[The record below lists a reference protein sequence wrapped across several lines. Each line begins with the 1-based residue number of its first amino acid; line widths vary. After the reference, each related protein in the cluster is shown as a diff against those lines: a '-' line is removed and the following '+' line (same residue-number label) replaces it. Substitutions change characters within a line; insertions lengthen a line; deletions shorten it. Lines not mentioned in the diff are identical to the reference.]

1 MKRLAWMAV
10 ICLLAATVA
19 DAQSSAADPV
29 SATLR
34 QVLERY
40 SNNLVATAEE
50 VPADKYGYHPTP
62 AQMTF
67 GQTMLHVADVNNFA
81 CSKVIG
87 DAAPERLKIG
97 ETDKDKLVEALKAS
111 MDFCKQAFAKLTDAK
126 MGDPVTMF
134 NGRQG
139 TRFSAALEV
148 TNDLIDHY
156 AALAVYLR
164 LNDLLPP
171 SAQRKK

>member
-1 MKRLAWMAV
+1 MKRLVWMAV
-10 ICLLAATVA
+10 TCLLAVTIAH
-19 DAQSSAADPV
+19 AQSPAADPV

-34 QVLERY
+34 QVLDRY
-40 SNNLVATAEE
+40 ANNLVATAEE
-50 VPADKYGYHPTP
+50 VPAEKYSYHPTA
-62 AQMTF
+62 AQMTI
-67 GQTMLHVADVNNFA
+67 GQTMLHVADVNNSA
-81 CSKVIG
+81 CSKVTG
-87 DAAPERLKIG
+87 DAAPERLKIP

-111 MDFCKQAFAKLTDAK
+111 MDFCKQAFAKLSDAK
-126 MGDPVTMF
+126 LGDPVTMF

-171 SAQRKK
+171 TAQRKK

>member
-1 MKRLAWMAV
+1 MKRLLWMAV
-10 ICLLAATVA
+10 ICMTAATIA
-19 DAQSSAADPV
+19 HAQAPATDPV
-29 SATLR
+29 SSTLR
-34 QVLERY
+34 QVLDRY

-50 VPADKYGYHPTP
+50 VPVEKYGYHPTP

-81 CSKVIG
+81 CSKVTG
-87 DAAPERLKIG
+87 DTAPERLKIG
-97 ETDKDKLVEALKAS
+97 DTDKDKLVAALKAS
-111 MDFCKQAFAKLTDAK
+111 MDFCKQAFTKLTDVK
-126 MGDPVTMF
+126 LGDPVTMF

-156 AALAVYLR
+156 AALAVYMR

-171 SAQRKK
+171 TAQRKK